1 MNGIGLDCGNS
12 TVKLVVL
19 SREGTLLWSKSSAHH
34 GAAVQTT
41 QMLLSE
47 LLQADSNAYGYPVML
62 TGSAGDRLLDACPEL
77 LTLGDIPAIH
87 RGIHLLAPEAK
98 SAIEIGSQS
107 ARFLTDLDRGT
118 PPRFA
123 VNEHCQGAL
132 VPFLR
137 TKCLG
142 WACGSKTIPNW

>member
-47 LLQADSNAYGYPVML
+47 LLQADSNAYGQQKGKQSFFQGNTSDNEKIQKGTNQYYTRFSSKDKPNF
-62 TGSAGDRLLDACPEL
+62 SIALL
-77 LTLGDIPAIH
+77 
-87 RGIHLLAPEAK
+87 HL
-98 SAIEIGSQS
+98 
-107 ARFLTDLDRGT
+107 D
-118 PPRFA
+118 
-123 VNEHCQGAL
+123 
-132 VPFLR
+132 
-137 TKCLG
+137 
-142 WACGSKTIPNW
+142 